1 MATDTLTGPK
11 STKTP
16 WYDASL
22 ALLVGI
28 AVFGA
33 MVFLVAVIRPPG
45 MSPPPAVAIPLFV
58 FNTTAAVMGLVLLR
72 RSGALGYAAAII
84 TGVLVVATIALL
96 ATGTVGEL
104 PSSNGIQPGPI
115 VYTALGV
122 ALVVTTGVAWR
133 RRAAAKTSAASTSAV
148 E

>member
-1 MATDTLTGPK
+1 MATETPTEPN
-11 STKTP
+11 SIETP
-16 WYDASL
+16 WYDAAL

-28 AVFGA
+28 AVLGA

-45 MSPPPAVAIPLFV
+45 LSPPPAVAIPLFV
-58 FNTTAAVMGLVLLR
+58 FNTTAAVMGFVLLR
-72 RSGALGYAAAII
+72 RSGTLGYAAAIV
-84 TGVLVVATIALL
+84 TGGLVVVTIALL

-104 PSSNGIQPGPI
+104 PSGGNPIGPLTYA
-115 VYTALGV
+115 VLGV

-133 RRAAAKTSAASTSAV
+133 NRMATGASTASNSAV